1 MNGKFWTDALSLG
14 DVRFRTD
21 RLSIPLR
28 AKKPRVYAV
37 WSDLYHPGVSD
48 DDILDTWQVMVSDQC
63 AHHTFL
69 IVTKRPDRVFRV
81 ADDGVEAF
89 PQNIW
94 HIVTMEDQFRAN
106 ERMPH
111 LLRIPGNK
119 GVIIEPMLGPV
130 DLRAAG
136 AWRACTAVM
145 CQGGDCHD
153 CGHGCVQQV
162 ILGGETGPH
171 ARPMQPAWA
180 MAVRNQCKSADVP
193 FYFKSMGGRAKRRHL
208 LDGRAHT
215 ELAWEVGK

>member
-1 MNGKFWTDALSLG
+1 MMERCK
-14 DVRFRTD
+14 
-21 RLSIPLR
+21 
-28 AKKPRVYAV
+28 
-37 WSDLYHPGVSD
+37 
-48 DDILDTWQVMVSDQC
+48 
-63 AHHTFL
+63 HHTFL
-69 IVTKRPDRVFRV
+69 IITKRPDR
-81 ADDGVEAF
+81 AAEYCEAVQDMSGLGSTLTL
-89 PQNIW
+89 PRNIW
-94 HIVTMEDQFRAN
+94 HIVTMEDQERAN

-119 GVIIEPMLGPV
+119 GVIVEPMLGPV

-180 MAVRNQCKSADVP
+180 MAVRNQCKSAGVP
-193 FYFKSMGGRAKRRHL
+193 FYFKSVGGRAKRRHL

-215 ELAWEVGK
+215 ELAWEVVG